1 MRCRTGWGWTAVT
14 IGLIVSLQANAAPPL
29 PRVPPGFTIEV
40 AAEAPVVER
49 PVMACFDEKGRLFV
63 VDSAGVNEPFEKLLK
78 NPPHRIVVIE
88 DTDGDGRFDKRTVF
102 ADQLVMPQG
111 VLPHNGAVYTASPP
125 SVWKL
130 EDTDDDGVCD
140 KRTAIVSEFGS
151 NGNAADIH
159 GPFLGPDGWLY
170 LCDGRH
176 GHKVRREDGTIDQG
190 LAGGIFRFRTDGTGF
205 ERVCGGGFDN
215 PVEIVFTPAGEMLG
229 TVNILH
235 GNPRQDSLMHWVEG
249 GVYPR
254 TDQEQCIAEFKRTG
268 DLLPEVKSFGHVA
281 VSGLVHYRSSAF
293 GPEYQNNLF
302 ITFFNR
308 HKLVRTIIER
318 NGATFSAREE
328 DFLVSEEKDF
338 HPTDVFEDADGSL
351 LVIDTGG
358 WFRIGCPV
366 SEISKPDVLG
376 KIYRI
381 RKTGGQE
388 SVSVT
393 AKAIFEAEARAQLW
407 ELARDSTGRSTEI
420 LSDILRSK
428 ELDSRIIAARSL
440 GMSSGNPGTSPAI
453 VERLAR
459 AVVADLPPMRREAA
473 TTLGRICASA
483 NVPPDCRSKAV
494 SALFESI
501 RAGVS
506 DRVLEHALIYAAIRI
521 DSREHV
527 LPFLADANPQVRRA
541 ALITLDQLDHG
552 DLTRE
557 LVTPLLDT
565 DDPALRQAA
574 LAVIGS
580 RKGWATEILT
590 LLRTWLHDPTP
601 TDEQLSLLRGVLLAQ
616 SGDLE
621 VQTLIGDSL
630 QDLKIAAATRLV
642 LWEALDRSPQT
653 EFPTPWLRAVRAS
666 LERGSSSELKQLV
679 SLIQSRGLSDFDDV
693 LVRIAADNDQPAETR
708 IAALTAAAPRRRSF
722 DEPSFLLLVANLKP
736 DLPPLTQLAAARGLA
751 EAPLS
756 LKQLM
761 KLAEMFSKAG
771 PLTTPVLIRAFAK
784 NDEASVGLKFIAAL
798 SEGTTAESLSV
809 EELAGILRKYPP
821 QVQNQAKPLLARLG
835 GSSLEEQRARLTEL
849 SRQVDPPGDA
859 AHGKAVFF
867 GKKAACASCHSVGA
881 EGGRVGP
888 DLTKIAASRSTV
900 DLLEAIVFPSAT
912 FAREFR
918 PYVIA
923 TQQGKVYT
931 GVIGRQT
938 ADAIH
943 LRTADLAEIRI
954 PRGDIE
960 EMRESNTSI
969 MPKGLDTSLTPD
981 ELRDLMSYLQTLK

>member
-1 MRCRTGWGWTAVT
+1 MRCSTGWCGASA
-14 IGLIVSLQANAAPPL
+14 IAFGLILSRAANSAPPL
-29 PRVPPGFTIEV
+29 PKVPPGFTIEV

-49 PVMACFDEKGRLFV
+49 PVMACFDEWGRLFV

-78 NPPHRIVVIE
+78 NPPHRIVVLE
-88 DTDGDGRFDKRTVF
+88 DTDFDGRFDTRTVF

-111 VLPHNGAVYTASPP
+111 VLPIGRAVYTASPP

-130 EDTDDDGVCD
+130 EDTDGDGVCD
-140 KRTAIVSEFGS
+140 KRTEIVSEFGS

-215 PVEIVFTPAGEMLG
+215 PVEIVFTRAGEMLG

-235 GNPRQDSLMHWVEG
+235 GNPRQDCLMHWVEG

-254 TDQEQCIAEFKRTG
+254 TDQEQCLAELKRTG

-281 VSGLVHYRSSAF
+281 VSGLVQYRSSAF

-308 HKLVRTIIER
+308 HKLVRTIVER

-328 DFLVSEEKDF
+328 DFLVSDEKDF
-338 HPTDVFEDADGSL
+338 HPTDVLEDSGGSL

-376 KIYRI
+376 RIYRI
-381 RKTGGQE
+381 RKTAPRQE
-388 SVSVT
+388 VT
-393 AKAIFEAEARAQLW
+393 AKAIFEAEAKASLW
-407 ELARDSTGRSTEI
+407 ELAKDSSAWGMKH
-420 LSDILRSK
+420 LSDALGS
-428 ELDSRIIAARSL
+428 EDLDTRIFAARTF
-440 GMSSGNPGTSPAI
+440 GMSAGDLKASPAV
-453 VERLAR
+453 VEKLAK
-459 AVVADLPPMRREAA
+459 AVVSDVPPMRREAA
-473 TTLGRICASA
+473 TTLGRICSST
-483 NVPPDCRSKAV
+483 NVPPDSRSKAV

-501 RAGVS
+501 RSGVS

-527 LPFLADANPQVRRA
+527 VPFLSDANPQVRRA
-541 ALITLDQLDHG
+541 ALIALDQMDHG

-565 DDPALRQAA
+565 DDPALRQTA

-580 RKGWATEILT
+580 RKGWATEILA
-590 LLRTWLHDPTP
+590 LLRTWLHDPAP
-601 TDEQLSLLRGVLLAQ
+601 TDERLTLLRGALGAQ
-616 SGDLE
+616 AADPE

-630 QDLKIAAATRLV
+630 QDPRIAAATRLV
-642 LWEALDRSPQT
+642 LWEVLDRSPQS
-653 EFPTPWLRAVRAS
+653 EFPAPWLRAIRAA
-666 LERGSSSELKQLV
+666 LEHGSSNELKQLIAV
-679 SLIQSRGLSDFDDV
+679 IQSRGLSDFDDV
-693 LVRIAADNDQPAETR
+693 LVRVAADVNQPADTR
-708 IAALTAAAPRRRSF
+708 IAALTAAAPRRRSI
-722 DEPSFLLLVANLKP
+722 DEPSFALLVANLKP

-756 LKQLM
+756 VKQM
-761 KLAEMFSKAG
+761 TKLAEMLPGAG
-771 PLTTPVLIRAFAK
+771 PLTTPVLLRAFAK
-784 NDEASVGLKFIAAL
+784 SDEASIGLKFVAAL
-798 SEGTTAESLSV
+798 SESTTAENLSV

-821 QVQNQAKPLLARLG
+821 QVQNLAKPILVRLG
-835 GSSLEEQRARLTEL
+835 GTSLEEQRARLSEL
-849 SRQVDPPGDA
+849 GRQVDPPGDA
-859 AHGKAVFF
+859 AHGKAIFF
-867 GKKAACASCHSVGA
+867 GKKAACASCHSVGT

-900 DLLEAIVFPSAT
+900 DLLEAIAFPSAT

-969 MPKGLDTSLTPD
+969 MPKGLDTSLTAD
-981 ELRDLMSYLQTLK
+981 ELRDLMGYLQTLR